1 MNTTATVRL
10 EKQDGSYFV
19 NGTSA
24 KDATL
29 AEDGAAFLKEEDG
42 YLYFEVTSGNFT
54 FTCEDLPG
62 DLNADGTVDS
72 KDATLLRKMLIGS
85 EKVTSAADVN
95 GDGKTDICDLVALK
109 NKN

>member
-1 MNTTATVRL
+1 M
-10 EKQDGSYFV
+10 
-19 NGTSA
+19 
-24 KDATL
+24 
-29 AEDGAAFLKEEDG
+29 
-42 YLYFEVTSGNFT
+42 YFEVTSGNFT

-95 GDGKTDICDLVALK
+95 GDGKTNICDLVALQK
-109 NKN
+109 RI